1 MTIRHYTGFSL
12 KMAITTAACAL
23 AVTLG
28 ISACSDSDTA
38 PEEQAQS
45 APTVAPEA
53 DLSLDTVLDNLN
65 EQLDKASDHV
75 QEAVGPHADQLQS
88 KTKEEVEKLFRWEYK
103 VMDLPANVTA
113 EQMES
118 RLSQVGEDGWECS
131 SIVSVP
137 NAFRVTCKRK
147 PPSALAYL
155 KYIPGL

>member
-23 AVTLG
+23 VLTLG
-28 ISACSDSDTA
+28 ISACSDSDT
-38 PEEQAQS
+38 PPQEQAQG

-65 EQLDKASDHV
+65 EQLDKASDQV
-75 QEAVGPHADQLQS
+75 QEAVGPHAEQLQS
-88 KTKEEVEKLFRWEYK
+88 RTKEEVEKLLRWEYK
-103 VMDLPANVTA
+103 VMDLAADITA
-113 EQMES
+113 QQMET
-118 RLSQVGEDGWECS
+118 RLSQVGEEGWECGS
-131 SIVSVP
+131 VVPVP
-137 NAFRVTCKRK
+137 NGLRVTCKRK